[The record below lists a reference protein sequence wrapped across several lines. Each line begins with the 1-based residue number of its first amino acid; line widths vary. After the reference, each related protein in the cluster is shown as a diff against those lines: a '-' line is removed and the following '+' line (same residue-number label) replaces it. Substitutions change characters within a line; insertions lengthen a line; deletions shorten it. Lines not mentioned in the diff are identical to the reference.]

1 MQRSP
6 FWRKS
11 SKHCP
16 PRSLR
21 RSKVRENARI
31 ACVGTP
37 TTGCS
42 EALADLA
49 NYQEISLPTL
59 SSREWKMVQMA
70 WYTVQED
77 YLRWRGLERS
87 QKKELQALWSRQ
99 YSKIPRVVGAE
110 TGHAG
115 YSRILRRWC
124 SASPRTK
131 DRQSYYYLI
140 RSWPS
145 TDRVSIP

>member
-49 NYQEISLPTL
+49 DFQEISSPIL
-59 SSREWKMVQMA
+59 SSQEWKMVPMA
-70 WYTVQED
+70 LYTAQEHF
-77 YLRWRGLERS
+77 LRWRGLGHSR
-87 QKKELQALWSRQ
+87 KKELQALWSRQ
-99 YSKIPRVVGAE
+99 YSKISSVIRAE
-110 TGHAG
+110 TRYAD
-115 YSRILRRWC
+115 YSRTLRRWY
-124 SASPRTK
+124 SASRRTNG
-131 DRQSYYYLI
+131 RQFYYYLI
-140 RSWPS
+140 R
-145 TDRVSIP
+145 